1 MKSPAYLFVILPFLL
16 LSCSTYKIV
25 SLTNFEEYEINSNEK
40 EDLHYVLKTHKLL
53 YSDIEEKHNI
63 HHYEVNETKPFESH
77 SVILEDNISI
87 PTGASGLCI
96 NSQNDHFIIDFGK
109 GVLVPFYIM
118 NDNNK
123 AKGKIVID
131 GRTYNLIDSNRKA
144 SLFFDT
150 RSLTRS
156 NSRQ

>member
-1 MKSPAYLFVILPFLL
+1 
-16 LSCSTYKIV
+16 
-25 SLTNFEEYEINSNEK
+25 
-40 EDLHYVLKTHKLL
+40 LKTHKLL
-53 YSDIEEKHNI
+53 YSDIDEKHNI

-87 PTGASGLCI
+87 PTGAKGLCI
-96 NSQNDHFIIDFGK
+96 HSQNDHFIIDFGK

-123 AKGKIVID
+123 AKGKTVID
-131 GRTYNLIDSNRKA
+131 GRTYSLVDSNRKA

-150 RSLTRS
+150 RSLTRL
-156 NSRQ
+156 NSLH